1 VFIGWEDK
9 TLTAIEELVGRPN
22 TWVITG
28 AVTPIAFP
36 MDVPATAVV
45 AAIKS
50 RDLRVIGALAQDF
63 NKYEDSFVILKQ

>member
-1 VFIGWEDK
+1 
-9 TLTAIEELVGRPN
+9 
-22 TWVITG
+22 
-28 AVTPIAFP
+28 

-63 NKYEDSFVILKQ
+63 NK

>member
-1 VFIGWEDK
+1 
-9 TLTAIEELVGRPN
+9 
-22 TWVITG
+22 
-28 AVTPIAFP
+28 

-63 NKYEDSFVILKQ
+63 NKYEDSVDISKL